1 MATDYLAKKKLA
13 DALRK
18 AQERTAA
25 LQGTPMPN
33 TIASPGAQGSGGV
46 YSQPDQVQANW
57 AAPIQGLG
65 LAFMGNRQEQ
75 KATEAEAEAEVAK
88 QAEMEAVMQQGSQ
101 GGTITPDMA
110 IKLQNLGVDA
120 ATMKLIMP
128 SKTNLGAVTQA
139 ARDPAG
145 IRALVATGT
154 WTKEQGDEALAQLA
168 ADKAAEVEA
177 SKAQYKFEQENKS
190 HRPATPR
197 AETEIEWAQRDPEGW
212 AKFQRDKAKAAMEGK
227 PAPVNPYEKKFQEE
241 QAKTDVKVL
250 EGGGKIQAGIERADK
265 YLADPTWKSYD
276 GTKYRAMDD
285 TASIVGLPKPSD
297 YNQEVQMQNQ
307 DAKQFHL
314 DAMEQMRGFGQVTES
329 EQAIIAATQFDI
341 YDGPAARQKKM
352 ETIRAALV
360 RGMEKV
366 EAARKRAQA
375 GGGVP
380 GVAPGGGESVEEL
393 EAQLR
398 ALEAQ

>member
-13 DALRK
+13 DALRR
-18 AQERTAA
+18 AQMNTAA

-33 TIASPGAQGSGGV
+33 TIASPGAQGGGGV

-65 LAFMGNRQEQ
+65 LAFMGNRQEA
-75 KATEAEAEAEVAK
+75 KAAEAEAEAEAAK
-88 QAEMEAVMQQGSQ
+88 QAEMEAVMKQGATGQ
-101 GGTITPDMA
+101 GTITPEMA

-120 ATMKLIMP
+120 ATMKLLMP

-154 WTKEQGDEALAQLA
+154 WTKEQGDEALTQLA

-177 SKAQYKFEQENKS
+177 SKAQYKFEQDNKS

-212 AKFQRDKAKAAMEGK
+212 AKFQKDKARAAMEGK

-250 EGGGKIQAGIERADK
+250 EGGGKVQAGIERADK
-265 YLADPTWKSYD
+265 YLAQLKEAPYD
-276 GTKYRAMDD
+276 GTKYRLMDD
-285 TASIVGLPKPSD
+285 AATVVGLPKPSD
-297 YNQEVQMQNQ
+297 YSEEVQMQNQ

-341 YDGPAARQKKM
+341 YDTPGARQKKM

-380 GVAPGGGESVEEL
+380 GVAPTTDIDAEID
-393 EAQLR
+393 
-398 ALEAQ
+398 ALMGAPI